1 LNARVWV
8 AVKNYRLLSFPPY
21 PVALAGVLL
30 LLACGSQTNTVTSP
44 SALSKCSVTV
54 GNPGS
59 MLPAGGGSGS
69 VTVASAREC
78 QWTASA
84 DAEWLSVTSGGS
96 GQGDGTVQFSA
107 AANADPVTRSGAIV
121 VAGQRAVVNQAA
133 GECRFELS
141 PASADFG
148 MSGGSGTV
156 QVSASSQKCT
166 WTVASDA
173 PWIAIRSGGSGAG
186 NATVGYDVAPS
197 NGPPRSAT
205 LTIAGQRFAVTQTE
219 GCTYSISPQSFTTGA
234 AGGSGQIVV
243 SAGVGCPWTASSGA
257 AWITVA
263 QGSSGAGDGQVSFT
277 VAATNGPVR
286 TGTMTVAGK
295 VFTVT
300 QSQGC
305 SYDVSPLSHSLG
317 STGGT
322 GTVNVGTTP
331 GCTWSATTNDQWITI
346 TGGASGNA
354 AGSVSFGVSAN
365 PGPGRT
371 GSLTVAGRTV
381 TITQA
386 AQACSYSI
394 SPAQASADAGGAT
407 LTVTVTAGTACGWTA
422 TADVPWLSVAAGANG
437 VGTGTVTLV
446 VAANGDAARVG
457 TATIAGQPFT
467 VSQPAAAAPCAY
479 AVAPDHLD
487 VLVTGGSWTV
497 AVTSGSSCPWT
508 SVSNTPWVTVASGAA
523 GTGSGNVQLDVQPNP
538 GPARTGTVTVAGRT
552 ITVNQAALA
561 CEYVVNPTAIR
572 FDEDGGE
579 ESIAV
584 VAIAPCTW
592 TAVARD
598 PWIEIKSGASGAGG
612 GTVKIRVGKTRD
624 DRQGT
629 LIVAGQ
635 TVTVTQTGRR

>member
-1 LNARVWV
+1 LWV
-8 AVKNYRLLSFPPY
+8 AVKNYGLLSVPLY
-21 PVALAGVLL
+21 SAALAGVLL
-30 LLACGSQTNTVTSP
+30 LVACGSQTNTVTSP

-59 MLPAGGGSGS
+59 MIPADGGSGS
-69 VTVASAREC
+69 VTVTAAREC

-84 DAEWLSVTSGGS
+84 DAEWLSVLSGGS

-107 AANADPVTRSGAIV
+107 AANADPVTRSGGIV
-121 VAGQRAVVNQAA
+121 VAGQRAVVNQAP
-133 GECRFELS
+133 GECRFDLS
-141 PASADFG
+141 PGSADFG

-166 WTVASDA
+166 WTAASDA
-173 PWIAIRSGGSGAG
+173 PWIAIRSGSSGAG
-186 NATVGYDVAPS
+186 SATVGYDVAAS
-197 NGPPRSAT
+197 NGPPRSAA
-205 LTIAGQRFAVTQTE
+205 LTIAGQRFAITQTE

-234 AGGSGQIVV
+234 AGGSGQIAVA
-243 SAGVGCPWTASSGA
+243 AGAGCPWTASSGA

-263 QGSSGAGDGQVSFT
+263 QGSSGAGDGQVSFA
-277 VAATNGPVR
+277 VGATNGPAR

-305 SYDVSPLSHSLG
+305 SYDVSPLSQSFA
-317 STGGT
+317 SVGGT
-322 GTVNVGTTP
+322 GTVNVGTTS
-331 GCTWSATTNDQWITI
+331 GCGWSAITNDQWITI
-346 TGGASGNA
+346 TSGASGSA
-354 AGSVSFGVSAN
+354 AGTVSFGVSAN
-365 PGPGRT
+365 PGAGRT

-386 AQACSYSI
+386 AQTCSYSI
-394 SPAQASADAGGAT
+394 SPAQSSADAAGAN
-407 LTVTVTAGTACGWTA
+407 LTVTVTAGTGCGWTA
-422 TADVPWLSVAAGANG
+422 SSNVPWLSVAAGANG

-446 VAANGDAARVG
+446 VDANGEAARAG
-457 TATIAGQPFT
+457 TATIAGQSFT
-467 VSQPAAAAPCAY
+467 VSQAA
-479 AVAPDHLD
+479 AVAPCVYTVAPDRLD
-487 VLVTGGSWTV
+487 VPVTGGSWTV

-508 SVSNTPWVTVASGAA
+508 SVSNTPWVTVRSGGA
-523 GTGSGNVQLDVQPNP
+523 GTGPGNVQLDVQPNV

-552 ITVNQAALA
+552 VTVNQAALA

-579 ESIAV
+579 ESITV
-584 VAIAPCTW
+584 VTLASCTW

-598 PWIEIKSGASGAGG
+598 PWIEIKSGASGAGA
-612 GTVKIRVGKTRD
+612 GTVKIKVGKTRD

-635 TVTVTQTGRR
+635 TVTVTQTGHR